1 MIMTTVAHVS
11 RARQASVQC
20 ESCGQVNFSGEL
32 GAAGTCTFQ
41 GCFKVERGSTRCK
54 QQSLT
59 ARLQSYGYAGV
70 ASYGLLNTAY
80 YITAFLIFWT
90 RVAKVPKGL
99 GLAEAAK
106 RFVGVMSLTWA
117 GSQVTKVARI
127 GAALALAP
135 LVDAACSWAQQKLGL
150 KSQRTAL
157 SLVITLCFGLAA
169 LCFGGT
175 VLLWA

>member
-1 MIMTTVAHVS
+1 MIA
-11 RARQASVQC
+11 ARC
-20 ESCGQVNFSGEL
+20 EP
-32 GAAGTCTFQ
+32 
-41 GCFKVERGSTRCK
+41 GSTRCK
-54 QQSLT
+54 QQSWT

-80 YITAFLIFWT
+80 YIAAFLFFWT

-106 RFVGVMSLTWA
+106 SFVGVMSLTWA

-135 LVDAACSWAQQKLGL
+135 VVDAACSRAQQQLGL

-157 SLVITLCFGLAA
+157 SLVIALCLGVAA
-169 LCFGGT
+169 LCFGSI

>member
-1 MIMTTVAHVS
+1 MGFPPNS
-11 RARQASVQC
+11 LVQC
-20 ESCGQVNFSGEL
+20 AKLLVHL
-32 GAAGTCTFQ
+32 
-41 GCFKVERGSTRCK
+41 
-54 QQSLT
+54 
-59 ARLQSYGYAGV
+59 LQ
-70 ASYGLLNTAY
+70 
-80 YITAFLIFWT
+80 
-90 RVAKVPKGL
+90 
-99 GLAEAAK
+99 
-106 RFVGVMSLTWA
+106 
-117 GSQVTKVARI
+117 VARI